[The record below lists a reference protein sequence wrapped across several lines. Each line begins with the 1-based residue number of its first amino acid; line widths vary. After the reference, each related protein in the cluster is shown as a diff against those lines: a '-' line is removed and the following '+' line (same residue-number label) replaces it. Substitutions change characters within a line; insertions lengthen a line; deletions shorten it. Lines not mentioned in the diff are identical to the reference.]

1 MTARRAVSRERDER
15 GVIIV
20 LTSILILALLTFTA
34 FSVDIGHESEV
45 KRHLHAVADIAAED
59 GLYGLGSTTALSKV
73 VNIALASATANRHPM
88 TGSNQLTVEIGTW
101 TPSGGFQTLPCDSA
115 PCPPCVVTITATS
128 NPAPSCIGHQE
139 KANAVKVTAANSLIW
154 NFVSG
159 GQGLSGLA
167 VASPDVLTGL
177 EIGTFDASS
186 SLTASQTALL
196 NAALGISGVSYDG
209 LAGATLNANDLATA
223 LGFGTPNDMF
233 RGTTTYRRLLDA
245 AGDALSKNGDTA
257 GSASLKGISTKLGS
271 STVGGGTVQLG
282 PLFGATTTTGAG
294 SALAGNGGIDAL
306 GLLTAAYDTSVING
320 TTFAALNG
328 LNLSIPGVSSVD
340 SGVKVIQAPD
350 FKYGGSC
357 GVTTPAP
364 SNAADCAQV
373 HSAQLEGQIL
383 VHLPPVSVSILGVGT
398 ATISGD
404 IPLYFDNAG
413 AHAWVSSYCSS
424 FANSHQSDVTA
435 WANTGVA
442 HVAFGQNAGIVAGTT
457 QQDVSNG
464 AGGSVTVQS
473 PTGNINVAAGTF
485 LEVSIPATSSDVKV
499 ANNNT
504 VSVLDTGP
512 TVLQPPSAPAPP
524 PTVPSYSGPFLAP
537 SSGTPSVASG
547 SPGYR
552 GPDRLAATTYQLG
565 GTVSPPDPAGK
576 ALGDALTA
584 LANSLPSDAQVS
596 AQLQAGGLSAAIT
609 TSLSV
614 PLSTEMSTIRSVLA
628 SLDQT
633 VFAPLSAT
641 FQASIA
647 GAVVTNLAAKNQ
659 TPPDGTLCIPK
670 VVQ

>member
-1 MTARRAVSRERDER
+1 MKVRPVTSRERDER

-20 LTSILILALLTFTA
+20 LTSLLILALLTFTA

-45 KRHLHAVADIAAED
+45 KRHLHAVSDIAAED

-73 VNIALASATANRHPM
+73 VNIAVGSAKANGHPM
-88 TGSNQLTVEIGTW
+88 AGSNQLTVEIGTW
-101 TPSGGFQTLPCDSA
+101 TPSAGFQTLPCDSA
-115 PCPPCVVTITATS
+115 PCPPCVVTVTATS
-128 NPAPSCIGHQE
+128 NPAPSCVGHQE
-139 KANAVKVTAANSLIW
+139 KANAVKVTASNSLVW

-159 GQGLSGLA
+159 SQGLSALA

-177 EIGTFDASS
+177 EVGTFDAST
-186 SLTASQTALL
+186 SLTASQTSLL

-233 RGTTTYRRLLDA
+233 HGTTTYKRLLDA
-245 AGDALSKNGDTA
+245 AGDALSKNGDTTGA
-257 GSASLKGISTKLGS
+257 ATLKGISTKLGS
-271 STVGGGTVQLG
+271 GTVGGGTVQLG
-282 PLFGATTTTGAG
+282 PLFGATTSTGAG

-306 GLLTAAYDTSVING
+306 GLLTAGYDASVING
-320 TTFAALNG
+320 TTFASLNG
-328 LNLSIPGVSSVD
+328 LNLSIPGVASVD
-340 SGVKVIQAPD
+340 SGVKLIQAPN

-364 SNAADCAQV
+364 SNAVDCAQV

-383 VHLPPVSVSILGVGT
+383 VHLPPVSVSILGIGT

-424 FANSHQSDVTA
+424 FANGHQSDVTA
-435 WANTGVA
+435 WANSGVA
-442 HVAFGQNAGIVAGTT
+442 HVAFGQNAGIVAGTA
-457 QQDVSNG
+457 QQDVSIG
-464 AGGSVTVQS
+464 AGGSVSIQS
-473 PTGNINVAAGTF
+473 PTGNVSVAAGNF
-485 LEVSIPATSSDVKV
+485 LEVSIPATATDVKL

-512 TVLQPPSAPAPP
+512 TLLQPSSAPPPP
-524 PTVPSYSGPFLAP
+524 PTVASYSGPFIA
-537 SSGTPSVASG
+537 ASG

-552 GPDRLAATTYQLG
+552 GPDRLAATTYQFG

-576 ALGDALTA
+576 ALGNALTA
-584 LANSLPSDAQVS
+584 LANSLPTDAQVS
-596 AQLQAGGLSAAIT
+596 AQLQAGGLSAAIA

-641 FQASIA
+641 FQAAIA
-647 GAVVTNLAAKNQ
+647 GAVVTNLAAQNQ
-659 TPPDGTLCIPK
+659 TPPNGTLCIPK